1 MDLAGIIDVPSTI
14 ILDKYVSHAMIW
26 RRYVNKEPGMLT
38 DRIIELAQRRG
49 VIRAAD
55 LEEIGASRT
64 LLNYLTGRGVLRP
77 ITRGAFVLSDQ
88 ISEHETFLQVA
99 AAIPHGVLC
108 LLSALQFHEITTQ
121 MPVEE
126 WVAIE
131 RGTHEP
137 TVAGIP
143 LRIVRLSGAAFND
156 AIEEHETDGVIIRV
170 YSPSKTVVDCFKFRN
185 RIGLDVAREAL
196 IDTIDQK
203 KATRDEIWRQA
214 KRCRMSRVMQPYL
227 EMVR

>member
-1 MDLAGIIDVPSTI
+1 MDLAGIIDVPATI
-14 ILDKYVSHAMIW
+14 ILDKYLPHAMIW
-26 RRYVNKEPGMLT
+26 RRYVNKESGMLT
-38 DRIIELAQRRG
+38 DRIIALAQRRG

-64 LLNYLTGRGVLRP
+64 LLNYLTGRGVLRR
-77 ITRGAFVLSDQ
+77 ITRGAFVLSDH

-121 MPVEE
+121 MPVEA

-137 TVAGIP
+137 TFAGIP
-143 LRIVRLSGAAFND
+143 LRIVKLSGAAFND
-156 AIEEHETDGVIIRV
+156 GIEEHETDGVIIRV

-196 IDTIDQK
+196 IDTMDQK
-203 KATRDEIWRQA
+203 RATRDEIWRQA
-214 KRCRMSRVMQPYL
+214 KRCRMSHVMQPYL